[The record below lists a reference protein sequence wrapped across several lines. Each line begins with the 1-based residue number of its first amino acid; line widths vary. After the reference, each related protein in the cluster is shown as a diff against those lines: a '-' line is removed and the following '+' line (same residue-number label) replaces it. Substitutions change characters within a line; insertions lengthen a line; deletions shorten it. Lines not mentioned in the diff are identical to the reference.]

1 MKGRLNT
8 TLMIISLAALCG
20 CAGVAILA
28 IDLYHRFYE
37 RAHATLDAGEREEL
51 LDQASELN
59 DKADR
64 LRREAADEIDKVRA
78 KIDALRE
85 FSAREHDHPHNDAEF
100 DRRHAE
106 IETEIDAIDKKQ
118 EQARELMERSKN
130 LIGILQSHE

>member
-37 RAHATLDAGEREEL
+37 CAHATLDAGEREEL

-64 LRREAADEIDKVRA
+64 LRREAADDINKARVKIEALQEFA
-78 KIDALRE
+78 KRNPDE
-85 FSAREHDHPHNDAEF
+85 DAEF
-100 DRRHAE
+100 DRRC
-106 IETEIDAIDKKQ
+106 TEIRTEIHAIQKKQ
-118 EQARELMERSKN
+118 DDVDALIEQAKD
-130 LIGILQSHE
+130 LINIVQSHE